1 MYLNFMP
8 SCLQPPV
15 ASSCSLL
22 YVAFSSRGVPAIYGG
37 TGGFASCQQARQ
49 ARPAESSSLAL
60 RAGVSPPVALHM
72 ASRPRSYLQLRT
84 HDAHSVR
91 TFTSRIGYTLRRT
104 GTGVLARARRHKPVK
119 SPRAEFEGSS
129 TGGTP

>member
-60 RAGVSPPVALHM
+60 RAGVSPPVALHA
-72 ASRPRSYLQLRT
+72 ASRPRSSLRLT
-84 HDAHSVR
+84 N
-91 TFTSRIGYTLRRT
+91 
-104 GTGVLARARRHKPVK
+104 ARRAFGED
-119 SPRAEFEGSS
+119 SPPTDGIPSQAH
-129 TGGTP
+129 